1 MVSSEF
7 LIFFLSA
14 VIYGFKSHQVT
25 NQKKKKKVLQF
36 IHKCSLMHS
45 NYFSNLSSTWAL
57 MVSDG
62 FVSFFIVLVMFRG
75 LKVVCNN
82 FEWLLG
88 LHGFCQ
94 FLVPRFKI
102 VTLVLSK
109 GTVPSIMLF
118 ATFLTS
124 QFTQLLKSEEYL
136 EYWWYLHWSTRVF
149 FCL

>member
-1 MVSSEF
+1 M
-7 LIFFLSA
+7 
-14 VIYGFKSHQVT
+14 
-25 NQKKKKKVLQF
+25 
-36 IHKCSLMHS
+36 
-45 NYFSNLSSTWAL
+45 
-57 MVSDG
+57 
-62 FVSFFIVLVMFRG
+62 
-75 LKVVCNN
+75 VCNN

-88 LHGFCQ
+88 LHGLCQ

-118 ATFLTS
+118 ATLLTS

-149 FCL
+149 LVFDGHGISFITVGITNFSELDEIEHLQ